1 MNLTI
6 NQTTGSAATSPR
18 TAVAAAISTALGV
31 PAESTSVSG
40 ASKLYASLQAL
51 AKSDPAALKETLAA
65 DAKKLTDAA
74 KTQTDSTTKKAMT
87 DLAAKFTEA
96 SKTGDLSGLAPPA
109 GGAAPPKGKGGGGG
123 GGGGG
128 TIVYQPADTNED
140 GTVSLQEQEA
150 YDAKQAA
157 KTSDS
162 TGLGAYKQALH
173 SAADHKAASLMAT
186 LNSIVDSVTES

>member
-1 MNLTI
+1 
-6 NQTTGSAATSPR
+6 
-18 TAVAAAISTALGV
+18 VAAAISNALGV

-40 ASKLYASLQAL
+40 ASKLFASLQAL

-87 DLAAKFTEA
+87 DLAAKFTAA

-109 GGAAPPKGKGGGGG
+109 GGAAPAKGKGGGGG

-128 TIVYQPADTNED
+128 TTVYQPADTNED
-140 GTVSLQEQEA
+140 GVVTAKEQAA
-150 YDAKQAA
+150 YDAKLAAQAA
-157 KTSDS
+157 AITKGVKTYAKNDADHAAS
-162 TGLGAYKQALH
+162 TQDAALQALQ
-173 SAADHKAASLMAT
+173 AS
-186 LNSIVDSVTES
+186 